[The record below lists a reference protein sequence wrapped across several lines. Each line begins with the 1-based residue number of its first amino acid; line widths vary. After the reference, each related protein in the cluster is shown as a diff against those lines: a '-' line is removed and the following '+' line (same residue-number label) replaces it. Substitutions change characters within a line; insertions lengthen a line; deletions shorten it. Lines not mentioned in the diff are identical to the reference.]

1 MAYPIITSPKLLISI
16 VANRYK
22 RKPHVLTCTCHVLD
36 REQNSMAL
44 GVTAESVLGMLK
56 LVKLL
61 ERRTENRSIDRDP
74 LPLLCNLWLSIISWI
89 KLASVPPAPLFRK
102 EG

>member
-1 MAYPIITSPKLLISI
+1 MAYSIITSPKLLIS
-16 VANRYK
+16 
-22 RKPHVLTCTCHVLD
+22 T
-36 REQNSMAL
+36 L
-44 GVTAESVLGMLK
+44 GHGRVKALGMLK

-61 ERRTENRSIDRDP
+61 ERWTENRSIDRDP

-102 EG
+102 G